1 MRAQLSQQSHQS
13 VVVEVDSTDRVVM
26 ETLVDQV
33 VVEEEMPET
42 LVVVREQ
49 QIKEIVVDITA
60 AVGVLVVVDHLH
72 KEDSPSTVRGTGG
85 AMTQM
90 PQEVL

>member
-1 MRAQLSQQSHQS
+1 QS

-33 VVEEEMPET
+33 VVQEEMPET

-49 QIKEIVVDITA
+49 QIKDIVVDITA

-72 KEDSPSTVRGTGG
+72 KDKTLHQRHVELVETDKI
-85 AMTQM
+85 QM
-90 PQEVL
+90 PQEAL